1 METRRT
7 VLLALAAAPLA
18 GGTAFAQ
25 TGEQIFPGIAAR
37 LGDQQ
42 RVRQSLQNL
51 YFYIELLRRKVPE
64 KARDAEITLLM
75 TLRTYESD
83 FATTDWKDAPSFLA
97 NAEKGFNEHLRQFE
111 DFLRDMGIA
120 ADSLAALILKE
131 AIATA
136 LLVHLVANKVQDVFN
151 TSFCI
156 FPFCFGRPG

>member
-1 METRRT
+1 M
-7 VLLALAAAPLA
+7 A
-18 GGTAFAQ
+18 GSMAFAQ
-25 TGEQIFPGIAAR
+25 TGEQIFPAIAAT
-37 LGDQQ
+37 LEDQQ

-51 YFYIELLRRKVPE
+51 YYYIELLRRKVPE
-64 KARDAEITLLM
+64 KARDAEITLL
-75 TLRTYESD
+75 TTFRTYQNTATAD
-83 FATTDWKDAPSFLA
+83 FKDASSFLT

-111 DFLRDMGIA
+111 DFLKDMGIA
-120 ADSLAALILKE
+120 AGSLAALILKE

>member
-1 METRRT
+1 MKTRRI
-7 VLLALAAAPLA
+7 VLQALAVAPMA
-18 GGTAFAQ
+18 GSMAFAQ
-25 TGEQIFPGIAAR
+25 TGEQIFPAIAAT
-37 LGDQQ
+37 LEDQQ

-51 YFYIELLRRKVPE
+51 YYYIALLRRKVPE
-64 KARDAEITLLM
+64 KARDAEITLLT
-75 TLRTYESD
+75 TLRTYQNTATAD
-83 FATTDWKDAPSFLA
+83 FKDASSFLT

-111 DFLRDMGIA
+111 DFLKDMGIA

>member
-1 METRRT
+1 MKTRRI
-7 VLLALAAAPLA
+7 VLQALAVAPMA
-18 GGTAFAQ
+18 GSMAFAQ
-25 TGEQIFPGIAAR
+25 TGEQIFPAIAAR
-37 LGDQQ
+37 LEDQQ

-51 YFYIELLRRKVPE
+51 YYYIELLRRKVPE
-64 KARDAEITLLM
+64 KARDAEITLL
-75 TLRTYESD
+75 TTFRTYQNTATAD
-83 FATTDWKDAPSFLA
+83 FKDASSFLT
-97 NAEKGFNEHLRQFE
+97 NAQKGFNEHLRQFE
-111 DFLRDMGIA
+111 DFLKDMGIA

>member
-1 METRRT
+1 MKTRRI
-7 VLLALAAAPLA
+7 VLQALAVAPMA
-18 GGTAFAQ
+18 GSMAFAQ
-25 TGEQIFPGIAAR
+25 TGEQIFPAIAAT
-37 LGDQQ
+37 LEDQQ

-51 YFYIELLRRKVPE
+51 YYYIELLRRKVPE
-64 KARDAEITLLM
+64 KARDAEITLL
-75 TLRTYESD
+75 TTFRTYQNTATAD
-83 FATTDWKDAPSFLA
+83 FKDASSFLT

-111 DFLRDMGIA
+111 DFLKDMGIA
-120 ADSLAALILKE
+120 AGSLAALILKE